1 MGVALGT
8 RFIAVDSVGRC
19 DASSTLRGLR
29 SSGLTAMRSALS
41 GRAIFDGGPPALNTR
56 VVSTSGPLPVPDWI
70 RFTVLQD
77 SGNPEKE
84 IQVLY
89 CPERN
94 LEGAASE
101 PVMFQVVVELPMGL
115 FDALWKIVSGTP
127 IARVK
132 VGTSFTAKDDVSGHF
147 PILEIT
153 DLEKGCASTTGHQ
166 FWFDVSS

>member
-1 MGVALGT
+1 MTIV
-8 RFIAVDSVGRC
+8 FVDLTPAICR
-19 DASSTLRGLR
+19 LRGSWQL
-29 SSGLTAMRSALS
+29 SASWFGPAGPQRTIVLE
-41 GRAIFDGGPPALNTR
+41 GVPQFDSEIDLV

>member
-1 MGVALGT
+1 MPQFDSEIDLAVVA
-8 RFIAVDSVGRC
+8 
-19 DASSTLRGLR
+19 
-29 SSGLTAMRSALS
+29 
-41 GRAIFDGGPPALNTR
+41 P
-56 VVSTSGPLPVPDWI
+56 SGPLPVPDRI
-70 RFTVLQD
+70 RFTLLEV

-94 LEGAASE
+94 PEGAASE

-127 IARVK
+127 IDRVK

-153 DLEKGCASTTGHQ
+153 DLDKGYASTTGHQ